1 MFRSVGVRTERF
13 NRTASWRV
21 LYAQIRQWLLLLSGK
36 QLIWTT
42 QRGVEIVAE
51 RGRKSEHDFVVKY
64 RDTQRS
70 RNWRTPKH
78 IHLIVELYVKEAY
91 QPRLTYELRDHLIS
105 VYDKVQPISQ
115 YPPTLQVYQQGDEQR
130 FASLDAV
137 GEYSV
142 EFLLVV
148 SELIFIQEKT
158 NYPQGSLTRA
168 LYEDFGVKDRF
179 SVVQKAAFRGTG

>member
-1 MFRSVGVRTERF
+1 MAKARTLS
-13 NRTASWRV
+13 NLGGWQSKLWSA
-21 LYAQIRQWLLLLSGK
+21 IRACLRRWLLLLAGK

-42 QRGVEIVAE
+42 ERGVEIVVE
-51 RGRKSEHDFVVKY
+51 KGRKSDYDFVVKY

-91 QPRLTYELRDHLIS
+91 QPRLTHDLRDHLIS
-105 VYDKVQPISQ
+105 VYDKVQPINH
-115 YPPTLQVYQQGDEQR
+115 YPPALQVYRRGDEQP
-130 FASLDAV
+130 FLSLDAV

-179 SVVQKAAFRGTG
+179 SVIQKAAFRGAG